1 MSFWEMSDGS
11 QAQASTEYEAPS
23 GGGVIPDDTDVMAFI
38 DEIKWDEKDG
48 NKFISARW
56 RVAKPE
62 TLKNRVVFQKMW
74 VMGNNPQTKEPEK
87 RKKQGDEWKE
97 EASFFDVTLWGKM
110 AEGLNTY
117 LVKGKQIAVEGELE
131 QERWEKDGQNHS
143 KVTITASNI
152 QLLGGGQAGQ
162 AANVPAG
169 FPIGGQPRG
178 EAVAA
183 ASAPA
188 GFPSDIPF

>member
-1 MSFWEMSDGS
+1 MADINNVVIVGRLTRDAELKY
-11 QAQASTEYEAPS
+11 TS
-23 GGGVIPDDTDVMAFI
+23 GGTAVSKLGIAV
-38 DEIKWDEKDG
+38 
-48 NKFISARW
+48 N
-56 RVAKPE
+56 
-62 TLKNRVVFQKMW
+62 
-74 VMGNNPQTKEPEK
+74 K

-143 KVTITASNI
+143 KVTITASNV

-162 AANVPAG
+162 TTNVPAG
-169 FPIGGQPRG
+169 FPSGGQPRG

-183 ASAPA
+183 ATVPA
-188 GFPSDIPF
+188 GFPGDAPF